1 MLTRMYASLCFYSD
15 QFDPEALADTIG
27 LSTYDYSRKGE
38 RRALGVV
45 PHSVLTVTSRDE
57 IEGCSADVHIMSL
70 IEKISP
76 MYQHIR
82 AALGSDGYILCF
94 LFCEG
99 NIENVGVH
107 VSPQTLRQLVA
118 IDAGLSI
125 DTWAPAATPGP
136 EDGDEDGDEDAPHHL
151 RH

>member
-45 PHSVLTVTSRDE
+45 PHSVLKVTSRDE
-57 IEGCSADVHIMSL
+57 IEGCSADEHIMSL

-99 NIENVGVH
+99 DIENVGVQ
-107 VSPQTLRQLVA
+107 VSPQTLRQLAA

-125 DTWAPAATPGP
+125 DTWAPAATPRP
-136 EDGDEDGDEDAPHHL
+136 EDGDEDAPHHL